1 MSNDP
6 GAHGEQHHPGQ
17 QGWPQQP
24 HQPQQPQPQ
33 PQYPGA
39 FGQEP
44 QPGWGAYPPPG
55 GPPPGPG
62 GYPTAAMGPGVASG
76 GPQGQSSGFEALF
89 DFGFT
94 RFLTPA
100 AVKVLYIVG
109 LVLMGL
115 GYLSYVIV
123 SFAGAGAGFGLITLI
138 VGAVVVLFYLIVFRI
153 FLEACYAAVRMFEDS
168 RQRR

>member
-1 MSNDP
+1 
-6 GAHGEQHHPGQ
+6 
-17 QGWPQQP
+17 
-24 HQPQQPQPQ
+24 
-33 PQYPGA
+33 
-39 FGQEP
+39 
-44 QPGWGAYPPPG
+44 
-55 GPPPGPG
+55 
-62 GYPTAAMGPGVASG
+62 MGPGVASG

-115 GYLSYVIV
+115 AYLSYVIV